1 MRRTTKFPMRCLCAV
16 ANDPTSSSIGPA
28 PPRPQYDTLL
38 YGEMSG
44 GGKAEVLGSRTAKQA
59 NLYLLAEEVSLWND
73 CKLSG
78 KRKKT
83 Y

>member
-1 MRRTTKFPMRCLCAV
+1 
-16 ANDPTSSSIGPA
+16 
-28 PPRPQYDTLL
+28 
-38 YGEMSG
+38 MSG

-59 NLYLLAEEVSLWND
+59 NLYLLAEEVSLRND

-78 KRKKT
+78 KPEKT